1 MSASTSTSSG
11 GSSTPNPPSHGH
23 GIRTQL
29 GHLIPRHAL
38 FQVHLHIDQLSNV
51 PLIKGEFGIRWK
63 FKNVQS
69 GSGLLSKMKGHR
81 SWSGQSRGRA
91 AGGEEASGA
100 DEGEMDEEDEVEGDS
115 VHDTTED
122 DHYAADSPRSPRDA
136 DAQRAFESV
145 HPPDAPTPIANGH
158 SNSSSSAQSRSE
170 ARGMTPWV
178 SLQNYNVKFDH
189 YVNVVVQ
196 MDVHRE
202 TGDLLPSELKLVVMQ
217 RVVSGDPD
225 APQHPRLGA
234 VYLNLAEYADAGKVT
249 RRYLLRQSKTN
260 ATLKL
265 TIELEHI
272 GGEKHY
278 KSPPL
283 RKGEILASVSG
294 ILSNNGLFNT
304 RFARELDLY
313 VGADKPEEES
323 AFPYADR
330 QGHVQADRL
339 AESYGLRTTEHLIE
353 ALFNPVPSD
362 SSEPTP
368 FTYYAPPHPDRKE
381 SPTQDDDD
389 NDPSNGRR
397 SVDSSVG
404 SASYVASTSE
414 HSSFD
419 PGMAADAA
427 SMSSHRHWWQKIRSR
442 PSTPARTTFRPSTPA
457 PPLPVPVRQS

>member
-23 GIRTQL
+23 GLRTQL

-51 PLIKGEFGIRWK
+51 PLIKGEFGVRWK
-63 FKNVQS
+63 FKNAQS
-69 GSGLLSKMKGHR
+69 GSGLLAKMKGHR
-81 SWSGQSRGRA
+81 TWSSRGKA
-91 AGGEEASGA
+91 AGAEGVSAAG
-100 DEGEMDEEDEVEGDS
+100 EGEMDEEDETEGDS
-115 VHDTTED
+115 THDAAED
-122 DHYAADSPRSPRDA
+122 DQYAADSPRSLRDVE
-136 DAQRAFESV
+136 AQRAFETA
-145 HPPDAPTPIANGH
+145 HPPDAPTPIINGH
-158 SNSSSSAQSRSE
+158 SDSSTSAQE
-170 ARGMTPWV
+170 ARGMTPWMP
-178 SLQNYNVKFDH
+178 LQNYKVKFDCS
-189 YVNVVVQ
+189 VNVVVQ

-225 APQHPRLGA
+225 APHHPRLGA

-294 ILSNNGLFNT
+294 ILADNGLFHT

-313 VGADKPEEES
+313 VGADKPEEDNN
-323 AFPYADR
+323 FPYAD
-330 QGHVQADRL
+330 QHGQVQADRL
-339 AESYGLRTTEHLIE
+339 ANSYGLRTTEHLIE
-353 ALFNPVPSD
+353 ALFNPVASESSD
-362 SSEPTP
+362 PTP
-368 FTYYAPPHPDRKE
+368 FTYYAPPQQERTE
-381 SPTQDDDD
+381 SPTRDDE
-389 NDPSNGRR
+389 PHHALNGRR

-404 SASYVASTSE
+404 SASYVASASE
-414 HSSFD
+414 HSNFD
-419 PGMAADAA
+419 PGMAADGA
-427 SMSSHRHWWQKIRSR
+427 SMPSNRHWWQKIRSR
-442 PSTPARTTFRPSTPA
+442 PNTPARTTFRPSSPA
-457 PPLPVPVRQS
+457 PPVPVPVRQG